1 MTHMV
6 VDHPYF
12 GAFML
17 LLITF
22 GAFSATLFASRY
34 VSRKLARLDT
44 EKLKLT
50 IYECGPEVT
59 KQPNTISA
67 QFYLFALLFIL
78 FDVEII
84 FMFPWAI
91 DFKVLG
97 WFGFAEMILF
107 IVLLA
112 IGFIYA
118 WKKGALEWHSISG
131 GLPVALTTV
140 DKILNWGRSNS
151 IWALTYGLA
160 CCAIEMMASG
170 ASRYDFDRFGTIF
183 RASPRQAD
191 VMIVAGTL
199 TKKHAEFI
207 RRLYDQMTEPKWV
220 ISMGSCANTGGMFN
234 TYATVQ
240 GCDRVIPVDLYLP
253 GCAPR
258 PETLQYAVMLLQQ
271 KIRRESAN
279 KSQKAKRLV

>member
-1 MTHMV
+1 MV

-17 LLITF
+17 LLVTF
-22 GAFSATLFASRY
+22 GAFSLTVFASRF

-59 KQPNTISA
+59 KQPNAISA
-67 QFYLFALLFIL
+67 QFYLLALLFIL

-118 WKKGALEWHSISG
+118 WKKGALEWHSI
-131 GLPVALTTV
+131 
-140 DKILNWGRSNS
+140 K
-151 IWALTYGLA
+151 
-160 CCAIEMMASG
+160 
-170 ASRYDFDRFGTIF
+170 
-183 RASPRQAD
+183 
-191 VMIVAGTL
+191 
-199 TKKHAEFI
+199 
-207 RRLYDQMTEPKWV
+207 
-220 ISMGSCANTGGMFN
+220 
-234 TYATVQ
+234 
-240 GCDRVIPVDLYLP
+240 
-253 GCAPR
+253 
-258 PETLQYAVMLLQQ
+258 
-271 KIRRESAN
+271 
-279 KSQKAKRLV
+279 